1 MSLFQITM
9 LVLLCVCVPLNLLCV
24 YWDRCKWT
32 NAFAAGLCLGAIID
46 VISDII
52 CK

>member
-9 LVLLCVCVPLNLLCV
+9 LVLLCVCVSLNLMCV
-24 YWDRCKWT
+24 YMDRAKWL
-32 NAFAAGLCLGAIID
+32 NAFVAGLCTGGILDA
-46 VISDII
+46 ISDII

>member
-9 LVLLCVCVPLNLLCV
+9 LVLLCVCVSLNLLCV
-24 YWDRCKWT
+24 YIDRAKWT
-32 NAFAAGLCLGAIID
+32 NASVAGLCLGAILHI
-46 VISDII
+46 ISDII